1 MTRMLVLN
9 RLCMYHGTMFTGM
22 VTRAAVRGTV
32 RSVSTHRSHP
42 RAAQGRSIRREVA
55 ARKAERDAE
64 QRLAEV
70 QAQIAAIDE
79 KAAKLTGMARLRYQ
93 VLTGQF

>member
-1 MTRMLVLN
+1 
-9 RLCMYHGTMFTGM
+9 MYHGAMFTGM

-55 ARKAERDAE
+55 ARKADA
-64 QRLAEV
+64 QIADLR
-70 QAQIAAIDE
+70 AQIAAIDAE
-79 KAAKLTGMARLRYQ
+79 AEKLTGMARLRYQ
-93 VLTGQF
+93 VLTGQI